1 MFGRSIFIG
10 LVVALCASFVGSAAV
25 AERFLG
31 RSTEIFDGRK
41 DTTKPAPV
49 VIVLHGFLASS
60 KSMRRAAGYDR
71 VAEQNEFVVVY
82 PNGRFRGWND
92 ARAPA
97 NRFDDVGYLSALVR
111 SLIDEGIAQK
121 DRVFMAGH
129 SNGGGMAMRMACD
142 RPGLIAG
149 IAVIA
154 TKAPKKYPCESGP
167 SVPAMFLYG
176 TDDPIAPHSGR
187 SSHSR
192 LGGTLSSGAT
202 INVWKARN
210 GCSNTAEVRD
220 VNKWQDDT
228 SATIIRFRDCKARL
242 TYVEIEGHGHA
253 WPRSGLRS
261 TLLQG
266 RASQEID
273 AALVSYQFFEGLR

>member
-1 MFGRSIFIG
+1 M
-10 LVVALCASFVGSAAV
+10 

-154 TKAPKKYPCESGP
+154 TKAP
-167 SVPAMFLYG
+167 
-176 TDDPIAPHSGR
+176 
-187 SSHSR
+187 
-192 LGGTLSSGAT
+192 
-202 INVWKARN
+202 
-210 GCSNTAEVRD
+210 
-220 VNKWQDDT
+220 
-228 SATIIRFRDCKARL
+228 
-242 TYVEIEGHGHA
+242 
-253 WPRSGLRS
+253 
-261 TLLQG
+261 
-266 RASQEID
+266 
-273 AALVSYQFFEGLR
+273 